1 MRLDPLRDRDIVFP
15 ARMKSLTILLV
26 TAALYGQPAAKPRE
40 EPSRLPVGPGAV
52 EEGRQLFAGA
62 CSACHGPNGEGGH
75 GPSLVDG
82 WQVRRASDDDLF
94 NAIKKGVPGTDMP
107 PSSFPDDKIR
117 LLAAFV
123 RSLSRPAISSA
134 VTGDAAAGRE
144 IFFGKGGCSAC
155 HMIRGQGG
163 FPGPDLS
170 GIGTTRTL
178 RQLRES
184 LLDPSARISPTFRAV
199 TATTSDG
206 RE

>member
-1 MRLDPLRDRDIVFP
+1 MHDSGFRILI
-15 ARMKSLTILLV
+15 ALLV
-26 TAALYGQPAAKPRE
+26 AATLRAQPD
-40 EPSRLPVGPGAV
+40 AV
-52 EEGRQLFAGA
+52 EAGKQLFAGA

-82 WQVRRASDDDLF
+82 WQIRRASDEDLF